1 MLMRTY
7 LSLLFVALLFIGAGC
22 DGIFNPNSDGR
33 DTVWVIDSGLSKS
46 YRLSGRV
53 TLQNNCDREV
63 NHSGVVVTII
73 ATGES
78 TVTDDSGYYSFSKV
92 IRPRD
97 GNQAVLAFSK
107 PGFYSHS
114 PIGFDLVVKADSNA
128 YLLNSKLF
136 RHHNYTAQFIS
147 GPIIDSQKYY
157 ITKDTLVFNTDS
169 VLVKLPVIIDSA
181 YSRSYIFTA
190 IGINELGQK
199 TSVAQVMPL
208 ISRTATFDHL
218 DMSSVLFSYYISSG
232 YPTRFGLSVD
242 HLMYH
247 GLKSGDTVFVS
258 VTSAGECMTGWTP
271 GLQKATPIPVVL
283 R

>member
-1 MLMRTY
+1 MRLY
-7 LSLLFVALLFIGAGC
+7 LCSILIALLFFGAGC
-22 DGIFNPNSDGR
+22 KGTLNPTSDGR
-33 DTVWVIDSGLSKS
+33 DTVWVIDSNLSKP
-46 YRLSGRV
+46 YRLSGKV
-53 TLQNNCDREV
+53 TLYNNCEKETS
-63 NHSGVVVTII
+63 HGGVVVTIL

-78 TVTDDSGYYSFSKV
+78 TVTNDSGYYTFSKLT
-92 IRPRD
+92 RPRD
-97 GNQAVLAFSK
+97 GNQAVLILSK
-107 PGFYSHS
+107 SGFYSNS
-114 PIGFDLVVKADSNA
+114 PIGYDLSVKVDSNA
-128 YLLNSKLF
+128 YDLKSKLF
-136 RHHNYTAQFIS
+136 RHHNYSAQFIS

-169 VLVKLPVIIDSA
+169 VLVKVPVIVDSA
-181 YSRSYIFTA
+181 YSHSYLFSA